1 MVHRHS
7 LEAQAMRR
15 QRAVQRGYVRRR
27 RAPAAHVFDY
37 RDGVEQPGASDFLD
51 RDEQFGA
58 CGFCDVGDAEFGA
71 LVNKIVDVLA
81 QPQSADVELNVID
94 ALADLNL
101 GVDFS
106 FSSPIGGAMPC
117 VDHNRGVSL
126 PSYTRPGE
134 LVVPPRREDTFP
146 EMCVLGDDSFVEQE
160 QALHTI
166 TTNIWVSLEQLGV
179 PLKITLVS
187 SVGDFCGWCSD
198 PIATTHW
205 CDEYGVC
212 PVCTFTLHGCR
223 WTSFAPHTGET
234 TELITPI
241 LDIGL
246 VVAETTEVETGGEL
260 SAVLRDLAAAPG
272 QAHLFMKC
280 LEQLALRT
288 ERGRR
293 LQARDRG
300 DRLLLAL
307 AEQLYAYFRDYAFDI
322 EDGIVEIPPDEA
334 TSWVWLGTLVGR
346 IIDGFDVLIG
356 QGLM

>member
-1 MVHRHS
+1 
-7 LEAQAMRR
+7 MRR

-27 RAPAAHVFDY
+27 RVPAAYALGY
-37 RDGVEQPGASDFLD
+37 RDGFDQP
-51 RDEQFGA
+51 GA
-58 CGFCDVGDAEFGA
+58 CGFQGRDEQLGASGFRDVGDAEFGA
-71 LVNKIVDVLA
+71 LVDKIVDALA

-117 VDHNRGVSL
+117 VDHNRCVSL
-126 PSYTRPGE
+126 PSYARPGE
-134 LVVPPRREDTFP
+134 LVVPPRREDTSP
-146 EMCVLGDDSFVEQE
+146 EMCSLGDDSFVERE

-166 TTNIWVSLEQLGV
+166 TTSIWLSLKQLGV
-179 PLKITLVS
+179 PLKITLDS
-187 SVGDFCGWCSD
+187 SMGDFCGWCYD

-212 PVCTFTLHGCR
+212 PVCTVTLLGCR
-223 WTSFAPHTGET
+223 WTSFAPRTGET
-234 TELITPI
+234 TELSTPT
-241 LDIGL
+241 LDTGL
-246 VVAETTEVETGGEL
+246 VVAETTEVETRGDL

-272 QAHLFMKC
+272 QAHLFMES

-293 LQARDRG
+293 FQALDRG

-307 AEQLYAYFRDYAFDI
+307 TEQLYAYFRDYALDI
-322 EDGIVEIPPDEA
+322 DDGIVEIPLDEA
-334 TSWVWLGTLVGR
+334 TSWVWLGDLVGR

-356 QGLM
+356 EGRM